1 MGSKPAANARPRLG
15 TRRAI
20 ALLSAATLAVALF
33 VLGCGGD
40 SASISKAEFTKQ
52 AEAVCKQGEKQLR
65 KDLAAFLKAH
75 ENVKLPSQ
83 EDVAEL
89 VHVVFSGNIEAE
101 VKKLRAIE
109 VPTGDEKQVKALIDA
124 REESLK
130 NAEANPL
137 GLNRNAGLIFAKAR
151 KLAKE
156 YGLKECTR
164 R

>member
-1 MGSKPAANARPRLG
+1 MGSRPAANARHPLG
-15 TRRAI
+15 GRRAI
-20 ALLSAATLAVALF
+20 ALFAATLAVALF

-40 SASISKAEFTKQ
+40 SASISKAEFAEQ
-52 AEAVCKQGEKQLR
+52 AEAVCKQGEKELR

-89 VHVVFSGNIEAE
+89 VHVVFSGNIKAE

-109 VPTGDEKQVKALIDA
+109 VPSGDEKQVKTLIDA

-137 GLNRNAGLIFAKAR
+137 GLNRNASLIFAKSR
-151 KLAKE
+151 KLARE
-156 YGLKECTR
+156 YGLKECAR